1 MTRDQLSRM
10 IQSLTTTSSQHL
22 KMAELMAET
31 PGSTVYT
38 HNMAAVQVLN
48 GLAQALIEA
57 RDCHE

>member
-10 IQSLTTTSSQHL
+10 IQSLMTTAGQHL
-22 KMAELMAET
+22 KMAELMIET

-48 GLAQALIEA
+48 GIARALVEA
-57 RDCHE
+57 RDSE